1 MDYTHI
7 SRNFLLY
14 RCDITSAWNLDEV
27 VRIISTFIVIFSNID
42 NVIDDFGKNT
52 HAVNIAQAMQQWIL
66 STTSTIINM
75 KDLLCEL
82 KDRYKCGDFPY
93 KKFIQVLDDYH
104 IHVINYHITA
114 AIQ

>member
-1 MDYTHI
+1 MDCTHI

-14 RCDITSAWNLDEV
+14 RCDITSAWTLDEV

-66 STTSTIINM
+66 STTSTVIDM
-75 KDLLCEL
+75 KDLLSEL
-82 KDRYKCGDFPY
+82 KDGYKCGAFPY
-93 KKFIQVLDDYH
+93 KKCIQVLYDYH
-104 IHVINYHITA
+104 INVIHDQIKA